1 MDVNYWW
8 EERLPDFA
16 ADVDAYD
23 ALWFAFIS
31 TSTIGLGDYYL
42 QPELIFASDT
52 LKYSV
57 LFLIGFVF
65 LSTFFGKI
73 AELLNLLLPKKHN
86 SLPARLA
93 ATRVLACWPRGFM
106 PWETPPENAGASN
119 DILPDDQALIYRIQQ
134 VKALKPSPPT
144 YSEDLGEPNRG
155 VVSSLTGNPSLSL
168 NVELLKEEETLLQ
181 EWLEIIQRQQQR
193 ASQTCEMKLQPREA
207 LEQELVD
214 PANGDIPLGSIQE
227 EHCGDHTSADNSS
240 EEESNLIAQSESP
253 KETNIQRQQ
262 QPPPAALLPIQEDD
276 ISTVVSPAEES
287 FNPLASFFSST

>member
-1 MDVNYWW
+1 MIVTAGLFSLVLFGVVLGLCGYVLLAIFDDFVGRHCFAQWLAHPVIAVFLWGTIWLVYALAIAVDVNYWW

-31 TSTIGLGDYYL
+31 TSAIGLGDYYL

-134 VKALKPSPPT
+134 SKALKPSPPT
-144 YSEDLGEPNRG
+144 YSE
-155 VVSSLTGNPSLSL
+155 
-168 NVELLKEEETLLQ
+168 
-181 EWLEIIQRQQQR
+181 
-193 ASQTCEMKLQPREA
+193 
-207 LEQELVD
+207 ELV
-214 PANGDIPLGSIQE
+214 
-227 EHCGDHTSADNSS
+227 
-240 EEESNLIAQSESP
+240 
-253 KETNIQRQQ
+253 
-262 QPPPAALLPIQEDD
+262 
-276 ISTVVSPAEES
+276 
-287 FNPLASFFSST
+287 